1 MLDGNISPVANPGG
15 CQAATTCVRAYTA
28 YRGNTSPGAWR
39 RYFRIGHYDHAND
52 AVDHPS
58 LHALMI

>member
-28 YRGNTSPGAWR
+28 YRGNTSPGAGGETSGLAVRTTQMTLSITR
-39 RYFRIGHYDHAND
+39 RCTH
-52 AVDHPS
+52 
-58 LHALMI
+58 

>member
-1 MLDGNISPVANPGG
+1 MVTFRQLPILAVAKPLQLA
-15 CQAATTCVRAYTA
+15 CRPIRHIVRTLHQ
-28 YRGNTSPGAWR
+28 GAWR
-39 RYFRIGHYDHAND
+39 RYFRSGHYDHAND

>member
-1 MLDGNISPVANPGG
+1 MLDGKHFASCQSWRLPSRYNLRAGLYGISWEHF
-15 CQAATTCVRAYTA
+15 T
-28 YRGNTSPGAWR
+28 RGWR
-39 RYFRIGHYDHAND
+39 RYFRIGRYDHAND